1 MTKEVSA
8 AHDRKR
14 ADCVHLIRSVISEE
28 LVDTYYTYARQHLM
42 LPGYFKMEPEYLSM
56 SRYADGLGE
65 ALLEKLTPRIGEALG
80 RDVLPSYSFL
90 RFYTHGSVLS
100 RHIDRPACEITA
112 TLALGP
118 RVENPW
124 PIHVLDGGVEKT
136 TLLSPGDILVFRGA
150 KLPHWR
156 DAYPGEHCLQLF
168 LHYVFKDGD
177 FSDYKYD
184 KREYVGPLP
193 MVAVT
198 SDAEASE

>member
-8 AHDRKR
+8 VHDSER
-14 ADCVHLIRSVISEE
+14 ADCIHLIKSVISAE

-42 LPGYFKMEPEYLSM
+42 LPGYFRMEPEYLSM

-65 ALLEKLTPRIGEALG
+65 ALLERLTPRIGEALG

-118 RVENPW
+118 RTESPW
-124 PIHVLDGGVEKT
+124 PIHVLDSGREKT
-136 TLLSPGDILVFRGA
+136 TLLSPGDIFVFRGGKTA
-150 KLPHWR
+150 SLARRVSGRTLSTALPALCFQGW
-156 DAYPGEHCLQLF
+156 
-168 LHYVFKDGD
+168 
-177 FSDYKYD
+177 
-184 KREYVGPLP
+184 
-193 MVAVT
+193 
-198 SDAEASE
+198 

>member
-8 AHDRKR
+8 VHDSER
-14 ADCVHLIRSVISEE
+14 ADCIHLIKSVISAE

-42 LPGYFKMEPEYLSM
+42 LPGYFRMEPEYLSM

-65 ALLEKLTPRIGEALG
+65 ALLERLTPRIGEALG

-118 RVENPW
+118 RTESPW
-124 PIHVLDGGVEKT
+124 PIHVLDSGREKT
-136 TLLSPGDILVFRGA
+136 TLLSPGDIFVFRGA
-150 KLPHWR
+150 RLPHWR
-156 DAYPGEHCLQLF
+156 DAFPGEHCLQLF
-168 LHYVFKDGD
+168 LHYVFKDGE
-177 FSDYKYD
+177 FADYKND
-184 KREYVGPLP
+184 KRAYVGPLSTM
-193 MVAVT
+193 MVT
-198 SDAEASE
+198 NEAEVSE